1 MPAERPRRTTYSS
14 DHVDD
19 EALKSS
25 TGYRAGMSFVALDP
39 LDVAGRVVQLLEAGR
54 RNSTYKLAT
63 VMALVDIC
71 VENTAASDG
80 SLMVPV
86 DEIAHRV
93 IGYYWNQV
101 RPFHRHGRLAQVV
114 RGRSIPDRIADA
126 RDILLHDGLRTAEA
140 AREACHPVYQRLLRS
155 VRLTVAQQPL
165 THLQTVRHSRTRDEF
180 LFDASG
186 FHKKM
191 TVDDLDRIAVI
202 VLRPGVP
209 DGLRRTS
216 TLLRTFIRSLWAHD
230 VIDLNRAE
238 LDAEDIDGFL
248 FGTDRTALRALVDP
262 LRDLQSDRCFYCDNR
277 LPAEVHID
285 HVVPWSLIPIDGV
298 ANLVAA
304 DARCNLDKSASIPV
318 REHVTR
324 ALERESLS
332 DVSALTR
339 IPVLH
344 ERTAS
349 AAQGVYAALPAGS
362 MLWRSSGTYQPYSP

>member
-1 MPAERPRRTTYSS
+1 
-14 DHVDD
+14 
-19 EALKSS
+19 
-25 TGYRAGMSFVALDP
+25 MSFVALDP

-71 VENTAASDG
+71 VENATAPDG
-80 SLMVPV
+80 SLMVPI

-101 RPFHRHGRLAQVV
+101 RSFHLHGRLAQVV

-126 RDILLHDGLRTAEA
+126 RDVLLRDGLRTAEA
-140 AREACHPVYQRLLRS
+140 AREACHPVYQRLVRS
-155 VRLTVAQQPL
+155 VRLTMAQQPL
-165 THLQTVRHSRTRDEF
+165 THLQSVPHSQIRDEF
-180 LFDASG
+180 LFDAAG

-191 TVDDLDRIAVI
+191 TVSDLDRIAVI

-216 TLLRTFIRSLWAHD
+216 TLLRTFVRSLWAHD

-248 FGTDRTALRALVDP
+248 FGADHTALRALVDP
-262 LRDLQSDRCFYCDNR
+262 LRDLQSGRCFYCDDR
-277 LPAEVHID
+277 LTAEVHID
-285 HVVPWSLIPIDGV
+285 HVVPWSMIPIDGV

-304 DARCNLDKSASIPV
+304 DTRCNLDKSASIPI

-344 ERTAS
+344 KRTVS

-362 MLWRSSGTYQPYSP
+362 ILWRSSGTYQPYSP

>member
-1 MPAERPRRTTYSS
+1 
-14 DHVDD
+14 
-19 EALKSS
+19 
-25 TGYRAGMSFVALDP
+25 MSFVELDP
-39 LDVAGRVVQLLEAGR
+39 LDIAGRVVQLLEVGR

-63 VMALVDIC
+63 MMALVDIC
-71 VENTAASDG
+71 VENAAAPDG

-101 RPFHRHGRLAQVV
+101 RSFHRHGRLVQVV

-126 RDILLHDGLRTAEA
+126 RDVLLCDGLRTAEA
-140 AREACHPVYQRLLRS
+140 AREACHPAYERLVRS
-155 VRLTVAQQPL
+155 VRLTLGQQPL
-165 THLQTVRHSRTRDEF
+165 THLQTVPHSCTRDEF

-191 TVDDLDRIAVI
+191 TVGDLERIAVI

-216 TLLRTFIRSLWAHD
+216 TLLRTFVRSLWASD

-248 FGTDRTALRALVDP
+248 FGADRTALRALVDP
-262 LRDLQSDRCFYCDNR
+262 LRDLQSGRCFYCDER

-285 HVVPWSLIPIDGV
+285 HVVPWSMIPIDGV

-324 ALERESLS
+324 ALDRESLS

-344 ERTAS
+344 KRTVS
-349 AAQGVYAALPAGS
+349 AARGVYAALPVGS
-362 MLWRSSGTYQPYSP
+362 MLWRSSGTYQRHSS